1 MKDNPPVILC
11 APLFGQAFHLTPD
24 ERAKARKLVFA
35 SRNDPALKALYDLIE
50 RSAYRMQA
58 EGVMAGATAHD
69 QGQACGALHLCN
81 VARTWLEVA
90 PPQAEEAD

>member
-1 MKDNPPVILC
+1 MKENPTVILC
-11 APLFGQAFHLTPD
+11 APLYGQAFHLTPA
-24 ERAKARKLVFA
+24 ERAQARKLVYA
-35 SRNDPALKALYDLIE
+35 NRHDPAIKALYDLIE

-58 EGVMAGATAHD
+58 EGVMADSTAHD